1 MSFLQLTHLSKAF
14 GSAYAVNDFNL
25 HIQRGEFLSFL
36 GPSGCGKTTTMRMIA
51 GFEKPSTGSVLL
63 NGVDITGMAPTKR
76 KIGMVFQSYAL
87 FPHLSAADNIGFG
100 LKIAGMPRAEIA
112 KRVQEMLVLIKL
124 EALGARFPH
133 QLSGGQQQRVA
144 LARALAVQPQVLLLD
159 EPLSAL
165 DAKIRESVRNEI
177 RDIQQRLGITTVYV
191 THDQAEALAVSDRV
205 VVMNSGRIEQVGSPQ
220 EIYANPAT
228 RFVAEFVGTMNF
240 VPATVIDAMGNL
252 NTASGHLGTCAAARA
267 FAPGSHV
274 HLALRPE
281 EVHVLPPAITDG
293 LHATLKSIEL
303 MGTHHRWH
311 LQTAALDGLIA
322 EVPAKDARDLVL
334 SPGARLG
341 LGLPLQTARIF
352 AA

>member
-14 GSAYAVNDFNL
+14 GSAHAVNDFNL
-25 HIQRGEFLSFL
+25 DIQRGEFLSFL

-100 LKIAGMPRAEIA
+100 LKIAGKPRPEIA
-112 KRVQEMLVLIKL
+112 RRVQEMLVLIKL
-124 EALGARFPH
+124 ETLGARFPH

-252 NTASGHLGTCAAARA
+252 KTASGHLGTCEAACA

-281 EVHVLPPAITDG
+281 EVHVLPSGTTDA
-293 LHATLKSIEL
+293 LHATLKSIEF
-303 MGTHHRWH
+303 MGTHHRLH

-334 SPGARLG
+334 SPGASLG
-341 LGLPLQTARIF
+341 LGLPLLTARIF